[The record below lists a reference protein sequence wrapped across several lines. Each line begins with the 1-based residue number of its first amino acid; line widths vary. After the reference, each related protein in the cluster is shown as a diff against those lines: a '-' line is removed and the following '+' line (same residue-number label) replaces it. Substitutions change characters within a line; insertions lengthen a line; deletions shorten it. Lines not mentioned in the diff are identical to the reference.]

1 MASNLVVIGFDDYM
15 QAEKVRIALEQM
27 EEEQLIKLEDAVVAA
42 KHAQGRVKI
51 RQEQDFLGG
60 TAIGGGLLGLIVGA
74 VLLHPVI
81 GGAFGVLAG
90 KLFQK
95 DIGIDDVFISDVSSA
110 LKPGSSALFLLVQE
124 AEVDKVL
131 ERLQPYKGRVLQT
144 TLPDDVKERV
154 NKALS

>member
-27 EEEQLIKLEDAVVAA
+27 EEEQLITLEDAVVAA

-51 RQEQDFLGG
+51 RQEQDFLGS

-74 VLLHPVI
+74 VLLQPWLGV
-81 GGAFGVLAG
+81 AVGVLAG
-90 KLFQK
+90 KLFKK
-95 DIGIDDVFISDVSSA
+95 DIGIDDVFISEVSSA

-124 AEVDKVL
+124 AEADKVL
-131 ERLQPYKGRVLQT
+131 ERLKPYKGRVLQT
-144 TLPDDVKERV
+144 TLPEDVKERV
-154 NKALS
+154 NQVLS